1 MHSCPKAAEA
11 PSRSSAAHGVKMT
24 TKALDGRSILVVED
38 EPLIAL
44 DIVDA
49 LEKAGASVLT
59 TDTLKHALVE
69 VERPGIAGAIVDRAL
84 KDGDTTPLCE
94 RLNERGIPFLI
105 YSGFG
110 KTGRGACARA
120 PHLEK
125 PATEA
130 QLVSAVVNL
139 MLGQPQRH

>member
-1 MHSCPKAAEA
+1 
-11 PSRSSAAHGVKMT
+11 MT
-24 TKALDGRSILVVED
+24 TRPLDGRSILVVED

-49 LEKAGASVLT
+49 LEKAGAAVLT
-59 TDTLKHALVE
+59 MDTLKHALIAA
-69 VERPGIAGAIVDRAL
+69 ERPGITGAIVDRL
-84 KDGDTTPLCE
+84 MKDGDATPLCE

-105 YSGFG
+105 YSGLS
-110 KTGRGACARA
+110 KTGRGACALA

-130 QLVSAVVNL
+130 QLVMAVVNL
-139 MLGQPQRH
+139 IRGQPARH

>member
-1 MHSCPKAAEA
+1 
-11 PSRSSAAHGVKMT
+11 MT
-24 TKALDGRSILVVED
+24 TKVLDGRSILVVED

-44 DIVDA
+44 DIAEA
-49 LEKAGASVLT
+49 LGNAGAAVLT
-59 TDTLKHALVE
+59 TDTLQHALAAVE
-69 VERPGIAGAIVDRAL
+69 QADIAGAIVDRAL
-84 KDGDTTPLCE
+84 KDGDTNPVCE

-105 YSGFG
+105 YSGFS

-130 QLVSAVVNL
+130 QLVTAMVNL
-139 MLGQPQRH
+139 ILGQPTKH

>member
-1 MHSCPKAAEA
+1 
-11 PSRSSAAHGVKMT
+11 MT
-24 TKALDGRSILVVED
+24 TKALDGRSILIVED

-44 DIVDA
+44 DIADA
-49 LEKAGASVLT
+49 LQQAGAAVLT

-94 RLNERGIPFLI
+94 RLNERGIPFMV
-105 YSGFG
+105 YSGFSQ
-110 KTGRGACARA
+110 TGRGACALA

-125 PATEA
+125 PATDA
-130 QLVSAVVNL
+130 QLVMAMVNL
-139 MLGQPQRH
+139 LLRRPAKH